1 MDGESAA
8 YVLLSQQEGDF
19 QFQMTPIS
27 MERVI
32 KRTIHDLVLEA
43 ARRKDT
49 IGRIRST
56 IGHDNIIFLPLID
69 VRIPHLAKDFNEAE
83 IAIMKA
89 LDGQADIRLVTKKI
103 KKTAFDVLYNIFE
116 LEQKGHL
123 KRVEIYKVLQVALLK
138 KLFGKNSE
146 VHVPTALM
154 EDWKRESMV
163 YADCKTVEIRT
174 HKATYGQAS
183 MLVKPNLSSDQI
195 LMTKDLMEKF
205 EVSLGDKVLVKP
217 VLSPG

>member
-1 MDGESAA
+1 MHISSPSDSGKLFYNDGEIIQAEFESMDGEAAA

-32 KRTIHDLVLEA
+32 HRTIHDLVLES

-69 VRIPHLAKDFNEAE
+69 IRIPHLAKDFSEAE

-89 LDGQADIRLVTKKI
+89 LDGQADIRLVTKKL

-123 KRVEIYKVLQVALLK
+123 WCIY
-138 KLFGKNSE
+138 F
-146 VHVPTALM
+146 
-154 EDWKRESMV
+154 
-163 YADCKTVEIRT
+163 KTLHERLD
-174 HKATYGQAS
+174 HRG
-183 MLVKPNLSSDQI
+183 
-195 LMTKDLMEKF
+195 
-205 EVSLGDKVLVKP
+205 
-217 VLSPG
+217 